1 MHDTTSAPVCRSRVN
16 GTGLSQWAHSNE
28 EAGGGVGASRVLGD
42 AKVEAVGQHGGGTC
56 VGQRHSPPELA
67 VSDIECYVNQ
77 NSKIDIDRTA
87 KLRQSNS
94 EVASIE
100 HRKKKIASIEHRKKV
115 MTGRAQKRAL

>member
-87 KLRQSNS
+87 MQPTLRAKSSDFRQLSTS
-94 EVASIE
+94 VSDIPF
-100 HRKKKIASIEHRKKV
+100 HPW
-115 MTGRAQKRAL
+115 T